1 MRLHQWACLGLSLVC
16 QVSAVVLGKT
26 AALRLGTR
34 SAAAF
39 LTSPWYL
46 ASLACL
52 ILQAFFWQLVLRE
65 VRLSVAYL
73 VMTSLSYLLVL
84 AASRIVFLERVTHLH
99 IVGALVIVGGVCL
112 MVAEDPA

>member
-1 MRLHQWACLGLSLVC
+1 VKPHQWVFLGLSLVF

-26 AALRLGTR
+26 AAVRLETR
-34 SAAAF
+34 SVAAF
-39 LTSPWYL
+39 LMSPWYL

-65 VRLSVAYL
+65 VRLFVAYL

-84 AASRIVFLERVTHLH
+84 AASRFFFLERVTILH
-99 IVGALVIVGGVCL
+99 IVGAVVIVGGVSL
-112 MVAEDPA
+112 MVREDPA